1 MKCDWDGVKR
11 LGAYLG
17 CDIDNAL
24 MECPGSLDIICK
36 SLGAFDNKYP
46 REACARLDR
55 LIFKTDSLEASPGR
69 RTRRDACPGGL

>member
-46 REACARLDR
+46 REACARLNR
-55 LIFKTDSLEASPGR
+55 LILKQISQSFPGG